1 MNRSRTLLAAP
12 TLTLLLIAATPT
24 NALAQSSNQ
33 PEFYKAYY
41 LEKEAKDYAAARTL
55 YSKVVNAR
63 VSDDVA
69 SAARAGADR
78 CRDHLAAQNFAS
90 LMPPD
95 ALAYVEITRPGQ
107 IIEKLAEMLGL
118 TTNDMQ
124 QVLSKRPSKA
134 SSAPFHVPEEVA
146 ISPALFEVLSSF
158 GGAAFAMTN
167 FDPNEGGPPSGLA
180 VIHHGDAAL
189 LKGLLETFFQFS
201 PVAEKIGDM
210 PTFGFHCSKMGEITG
225 VLTQSLLIV
234 GTGRDLVEGAVK
246 RLVNS
251 DTPSLATRDDLSEV
265 MTDRTG
271 ATIFAFCDL
280 AAVLKRVTGSM
291 SEDDRQEFQ
300 VANVLGDLDHLRWAT
315 YSMGIHEGALTTQLA
330 VRYADDHRSIVYNL
344 LRLPP
349 MTRQCLSRVPKDAAG
364 FFGLGLN
371 PALVQAAA
379 DAAGQPGDKVAVTG
393 FDIGREFFGNIREV
407 CAFIVPG
414 AMSEGD
420 GEVSKIPNVG
430 ILLAVNDVARS
441 KALWNQL
448 LTIPGLVAG
457 KEPIAP
463 KAVQIGETDV
473 MSYAIPEFGRVYL
486 AEFDGCIAIGLTRTA
501 LKAAMQAGSKNRSV
515 LDDPVLG
522 KVIEKMPTDSSI
534 MVVAHVG
541 RLAKVAAG
549 SGDMGMAMA
558 AGPAAELCS
567 NTVAWLGLGQ
577 SPTQLTLRTSI
588 SGLPNI
594 NAAIKKFSPMI
605 NAFAGQAGAFHQEKD
620 DDVVKVEK
628 RTEKRT
634 DKKRKHK
641 PEPL

>member
-1 MNRSRTLLAAP
+1 VTS
-12 TLTLLLIAATPT
+12 
-24 NALAQSSNQ
+24 
-33 PEFYKAYY
+33 
-41 LEKEAKDYAAARTL
+41 
-55 YSKVVNAR
+55 
-63 VSDDVA
+63 
-69 SAARAGADR
+69 
-78 CRDHLAAQNFAS
+78 
-90 LMPPD
+90 
-95 ALAYVEITRPGQ
+95 
-107 IIEKLAEMLGL
+107 
-118 TTNDMQ
+118 
-124 QVLSKRPSKA
+124 
-134 SSAPFHVPEEVA
+134 
-146 ISPALFEVLSSF
+146 
-158 GGAAFAMTN
+158 

-201 PVAEKIGDM
+201 PVAEKIGGM
-210 PTFGFHCSKMGEITG
+210 PTFGFHCSEMGDISG
-225 VLTQSLLIV
+225 VLTQSLLII

-251 DTPSLATRDDLSEV
+251 DTPSLGTRDDLSEV
-265 MTDRTG
+265 LTQREG

-280 AAVLKRVTGSM
+280 SAVLKRVTGAM
-291 SEDDRQEFQ
+291 DEDDKQDFQ
-300 VANVLGDLDHLRWAT
+300 IANVLGDLDHLRWAT
-315 YSMGIHEGALTTQLA
+315 YSMGIQDGALTTQLA

-349 MTRQCLSRVPKDAAG
+349 MSRQCLSRVPKDAAG

-414 AMSEGD
+414 AMSEGE

-448 LTIPGLVAG
+448 LTIPGLIAG
-457 KEPIAP
+457 KQPIAP
-463 KAVQIGETDV
+463 KSIQIGETDA
-473 MSYAIPEFGRVYL
+473 MAYSIPEFGKVYL
-486 AEFDGCIAIGLTRTA
+486 ADFDGCIAIGLTRAA
-501 LKAAMQAGSKNRSV
+501 LKGAMQAGSKNRSV

-522 KVIEKMPTDSSI
+522 KVIEKMPKDSSI

-558 AGPAAELCS
+558 AGPASELCS

-577 SPTQLTLRTSI
+577 SPNQLTLRTSI
-588 SGLPNI
+588 SGLPNV
-594 NAAIKKFSPMI
+594 NAAIKKFSPML
-605 NAFAGQAGAFHQEKD
+605 NAFAGQAGAFQHDEEED
-620 DDVVKVEK
+620 DEVKVEK
-628 RTEKRT
+628 RKEKKVE
-634 DKKRKHK
+634 KKRKQS